1 MNFIQAYK
9 TIILDADNYMVAAA
23 GWQITLHLNTFTSP
37 RCYVLS
43 GALVHWNGADSL
55 VHPTLKKAYKSMKI
69 TISTE
74 EA

>member
-9 TIILDADNYMVAAA
+9 TIILDEDNYMVAAV

-43 GALVHWNGADSL
+43 GALVH
-55 VHPTLKKAYKSMKI
+55 
-69 TISTE
+69 
-74 EA
+74 